1 MEDTSKALGAQG
13 EDLAVR
19 FLKKKGF
26 KIIERNFH
34 CPAGEIDLVAREGDT
49 LVFVEIKAR
58 SSSDFGLPQDAVDR
72 FKQQKII
79 QAART
84 YLAQHR
90 LGEEIPAR
98 FDVVAI
104 RVRPPSGPSIE
115 LIRDAFQ
122 EQ

>member
-34 CPAGEIDLVAREGDT
+34 CPAGEIDLIAREGDT

-104 RVRPPSGPSIE
+104 HLLPAGPSIE
-115 LIRDAFQ
+115 LIKDAFQ
-122 EQ
+122 ED